1 MLAKIENGLV
11 TKWPLGEQYVRTEY
25 PNISFAFPLTQEILS
40 EIGFAKFQYSDKPTF
55 NKLIQEAIETTPVLS
70 DGIAIQS
77 WEIIEK
83 YSEEEK
89 IKILSDYQS
98 KELEQN
104 KQSIREIRDIKLKES
119 DWMVIRSVETGIN
132 IDEEWINYRQQLRDI
147 TTHVNFPNLQ
157 DSDWPTEP

>member
-83 YSEEEK
+83 YSKEEK

>member
-40 EIGFAKFQYSDKPTF
+40 EIGFAKFQYSDKPTV

>member
-1 MLAKIENGLV
+1 MLAKIENGVV

>member
-104 KQSIREIRDIKLKES
+104 KQSIREIRNIKLKES